1 MTQHYL
7 FISAHLDD
15 AILSCGDYIHALIQN
30 NYQVTIATVF
40 TGMGTDLSMLARIL
54 HKKFGLGMDTMDVR
68 RQEDIHAAEAL
79 GAAVIHLNLLECIYR
94 KNKDGS
100 PVYSKLQN
108 LFVAEVGSEH
118 EVIEE
123 IVSVLSEQIIFEN
136 FAGVFVPLG
145 IGRHIDHCLVR
156 ESTERYRLRAGTD
169 GQIRLMYYEDLPYLC
184 FNQDITWRTELAAGL
199 HEQRIKLQYWDLKA
213 KINAVLKYGSQ
224 LSLLW
229 PSRTSML
236 KQMAK
241 HARGV
246 APQPKLHAPE
256 SCNYFF
262 KVYTADVNEPLPL
275 SGIRT

>member
-68 RQEDIHAAEAL
+68 RQEDIRAAEAL
-79 GAAVIHLNLLECIYR
+79 GATVIHLNLLECIYR

-108 LFVAEVGSEH
+108 LFVAELGSEH

-136 FAGVFVPLG
+136 FAGIFVPLG
-145 IGRHIDHCLVR
+145 IGRHIDHCIVR

-184 FNQDITWRTELAAGL
+184 FNQDKTWRTELAAGL

-213 KINAVLKYGSQ
+213 KINASLKYSSQ

-229 PSRTSML
+229 SSKTSML
-236 KQMAK
+236 KQMVK

-246 APQPKLHAPE
+246 APQSKLHAPE
-256 SCNYFF
+256 SSDYFF
-262 KVYTADVNEPLPL
+262 KVYTADVNEPIPL
-275 SGIRT
+275 SEIRT